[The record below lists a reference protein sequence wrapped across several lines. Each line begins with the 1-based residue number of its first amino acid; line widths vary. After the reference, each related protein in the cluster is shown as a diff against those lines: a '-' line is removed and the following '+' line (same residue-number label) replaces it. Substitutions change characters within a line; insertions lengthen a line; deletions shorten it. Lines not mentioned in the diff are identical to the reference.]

1 MANDVVMDIKITVPT
16 SVEAAG
22 DMPTRWASGLTNN
35 AVVINDRRVAK
46 IGDEGT
52 FQSKVAG
59 PSSTKFAPIV
69 DSAFI
74 SDSGRNAA
82 NIVRAQYKNL
92 ADAFNHWND
101 KLNLSFATVDGVEAK
116 RFKDQVNNSKDNW
129 ATAVANKTLR
139 ATGDKIRGT
148 ILGQAAYWM
157 TGDYRANQMTNHL
170 EIVAGGPH
178 DFTKPGYKSM
188 WKAGIM
194 SKLVHGLIM
203 ILNADFLAA
212 EIAAQNNLLAGYCNV
227 LTDKVVVPVKSFVV
241 GGAAIDSLCEFEYAD
256 PELKLHCRIVLI

>member
-1 MANDVVMDIKITVPT
+1 MVDEIKLDFKITVPT

-22 DMPTRWASGLTNN
+22 DMPTKWASGLTNN
-35 AVVINDRRVAK
+35 ATVINDRRIAK

-59 PSSTKFAPIV
+59 PSSSKFSPMI
-69 DSAFI
+69 DSAFV

-92 ADAFNHWND
+92 AGAFNHWND

-129 ATAVANKTLR
+129 ATAVAQKTLR

-148 ILGQAAYWM
+148 VLGQAVYWM

-170 EIVAGGPH
+170 EVVAGGPY
-178 DFTKPGYKSM
+178 DFIIAGHKST

-194 SKLVHGLIM
+194 GKTVQALIM

-212 EIAAQNNLLAGYCNV
+212 EIVAQNALISGFCNV
-227 LTDKVVVPVKSFVV
+227 IRDTAVAPVKPFVV
-241 GGAAIDSLCEFEYAD
+241 GGGATDSLFDLEYAD
-256 PELKLHCRIVLI
+256 PELKLHCRIVLV